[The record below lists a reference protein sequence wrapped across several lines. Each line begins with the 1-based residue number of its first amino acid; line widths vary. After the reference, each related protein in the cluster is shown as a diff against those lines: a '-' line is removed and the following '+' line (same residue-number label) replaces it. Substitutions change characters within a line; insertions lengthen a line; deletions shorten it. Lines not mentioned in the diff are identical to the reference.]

1 MAFNYTRLRDNV
13 VQKQIKDKGKLA
25 VLLLPGQ
32 ATSGQPAWDP
42 EPGEP
47 VPQEAWVLQTSL
59 KKEDIGA
66 PGRAEGKYGNV
77 QATDSAYLVSP
88 EGVLTDPELVDRMRL
103 DGKISQVVA
112 IRPLKPGPV
121 TMLWKLFARR

>member
-25 VLLLPGQ
+25 TLLSPGPD
-32 ATSGQPAWDP
+32 TSGQPAWDP
-42 EPGEP
+42 EPGPP
-47 VPQEAWVLQTSL
+47 VEQEAWVVQTTL
-59 KKEDIGA
+59 KKEDVGA

-77 QATDSAYLVSP
+77 QATDSAFLVSP
-88 EGVLTDPELVDRMRL
+88 EGVLADPELVDRMRL
-103 DGKISQVVA
+103 DGKVFQVIKVM
-112 IRPLKPGPV
+112 PLKPGPV